1 MIAPPPQPGVNV
13 LNYADPE
20 ALTTAL
26 LAETGNDPS
35 LLVQHLHK
43 MQLQYSHVPETAVR
57 SLAAGLGL
65 TEAQVRSVIGFYS
78 FLHETPRGDYDV
90 RFSDSITDHMLGSR
104 ALIQDL
110 SGRLGVDDGIPR
122 PDGRVTVTTTSC
134 TGMCDQG
141 PAILING
148 RAITRLDS
156 HRIESIAALIET
168 QTPLD
173 EWPAAYFR
181 VEDNIHR
188 RDLLLNNPLTPGS
201 AIAALIEQGPEQ
213 ILDKIDAAHLLGRGG
228 AGYNTARKWKFCRDA
243 DGGAQGRDRVVV
255 CNADEGEPGT
265 FKDRVL
271 LNSYADHVFEG
282 MTLCAGAI
290 GARRGFL
297 YLRGEYLYLR
307 EQLEAVLRRRRAAGL
322 LGTGIGGQAG
332 FEFDIE
338 IHMGAGAY
346 VCGEESALIESLEGK
361 RGIPRVRPPY
371 PVTYGYLGRPTVV
384 NNVET
389 LVKAAQIAVS
399 GADWFKTRGTERSTG
414 TKLLSVSGDCQRPGI
429 YEFPFGV
436 TIEAVLDACGAT
448 DTQAVQV
455 SGAAGRTIPHAEFG
469 RRIAFEDV
477 GTAGAFMV
485 FNSQRD
491 LLDMVQNFA
500 HFFVRESCGFCTPC
514 RVGGSLLKDLVDKVR
529 AGHGSR
535 YDTEE
540 MRSIGGLMK
549 AASQCGLGVTAP
561 NSVLDTLNKF
571 PYVYERRLSQKNYE
585 PAFDLDAALQ
595 EARDITGR
603 DDAGAHI
610 RTDL

>member
-1 MIAPPPQPGVNV
+1 MSNRAAPEGLIAK
-13 LNYADPE
+13 
-20 ALTTAL
+20 L
-26 LAETGNDPS
+26 LAENDNDPT
-35 LLVQHLHK
+35 LLVQYLHTL
-43 MQLQYSHVPETAVR
+43 QLHYSCVPDHAVR
-57 SLAAGLGL
+57 ALAAGLGL
-65 TEAQVRSVIGFYS
+65 TEAQVRGVIGFYS

-104 ALIQDL
+104 ALMQDL
-110 SGRLGVDDGIPR
+110 SGRLGVEDGIPR

-141 PAILING
+141 PAILVNG

-156 HRIESIAALIET
+156 HRIENIAALIEN
-168 QTPLD
+168 QTPLQ

-181 VEDNIHR
+181 VEDTIHR
-188 RDLLLNNPLTPGS
+188 KDLLLNHPMTPGS
-201 AIAALIEQGPEQ
+201 AVRALCEKGPER
-213 ILDKIDAAHLLGRGG
+213 ILDEIDAAHLLGRGG

-243 DGGAQGRDRVVV
+243 DGGAHGLDRVVV
-255 CNADEGEPGT
+255 CKADEGEPGT
-265 FKDRVL
+265 FKDRIL

-307 EQLEAVLRRRRAAGL
+307 DQLEEVLRRRRAAGL
-322 LGTGIGGQAG
+322 LGSAIDGQIG
-332 FEFDIE
+332 FDFDIE

-346 VCGEESALIESLEGK
+346 ICGEESALIESLEGK

-389 LVKAAQIAVS
+389 LVKSAQIAVS

-414 TKLLSVSGDCQRPGI
+414 TKLLSVSGDCERPGI

-436 TIEAVLDACGAT
+436 TIAAVLDACGAN

-455 SGAAGRTIPHAEFG
+455 SGAAGRTLPPAEFG

-477 GTAGAFMV
+477 GTAGSFMV
-485 FNSQRD
+485 FNRQRD
-491 LLDMVQNFA
+491 LLGMVQNFA
-500 HFFVRESCGFCTPC
+500 HFFVHESCGFCTPC
-514 RVGGSLLKDLVDKVR
+514 RVGGALLKDLVDKVR

-540 MRSIGGLMK
+540 LRSIGNLMK
-549 AASQCGLGVTAP
+549 AASQCGLGLTAP
-561 NSVLDTLNKF
+561 NSVLDTLDKF
-571 PYVYERRLSQKNYE
+571 SHVYERRLSQKNYE
-585 PAFDLDAALQ
+585 PSFDLDAALQ
-595 EARDITGR
+595 QAREITGR

-610 RTDL
+610 RNDL